1 MTTPIIWNNKN
12 KNYRSKEYFNL
23 KTQIDTN
30 IMRGTVI
37 LLLNDIPALI
47 TYVII
52 TDANWRTRSVKIK
65 QQALSNQTR
74 SIYLEVDQ
82 DHNWRKNIMEQSSD
96 SPVVLDLASGLI
108 DVDLQ
113 ITPSTN
119 TLPIN
124 RLELKKGESRKI
136 DVLWISF
143 PDLTL
148 GRQQQE
154 YRKIDERFYM
164 FEIPSIDFF
173 ARLEVDKFGL
183 IVNYDNLWHRVS

>member
-12 KNYRSKEYFNL
+12 KNYRSTEYFNL
-23 KTQIDTN
+23 KSQINTN

-37 LLLNDIPALI
+37 LLLNAKPALI

-65 QQALSNQTR
+65 QQTSSNQTR
-74 SIYLEVDQ
+74 SIYLKVDQ
-82 DHNWRKNIMEQSSD
+82 DQNWRKKYQRTILRFSYGFGSRFWFD
-96 SPVVLDLASGLI
+96 

-124 RLELKKGESRKI
+124 RLDLKKGESRKI

-143 PDLTL
+143 PDLRL
-148 GRQQQE
+148 SRQQQK

-164 FEIPSIDFF
+164 FEIPSIDFV

-183 IVNYDNLWHRVS
+183 IVNYDSLWHRLS

>member
-1 MTTPIIWNNKN
+1 MTTTIIWNNKN
-12 KNYRSKEYFNL
+12 KNYYSIEYFSL
-23 KTQIDTN
+23 KSQIDTN

-37 LLLNDIPALI
+37 LLLNDKPALI

-65 QQALSNQTR
+65 QQASSNPTR
-74 SIYLEVDQ
+74 RIYLEIDQ
-82 DHNWRKNIMEQSSD
+82 DQNWRKNIKERSSD
-96 SPVVLDLASGLI
+96 SPVVLDLASGLN

-113 ITPSTN
+113 VTPSTN

-124 RLELKKGESRKI
+124 RLDLKEGESRKI

-148 GRQQQE
+148 GRQQQK
-154 YRKIDERFYM
+154 YSKIDERFYI
-164 FEIPSIDFF
+164 FEIPSIDFV
-173 ARLEVDKFGL
+173 AKLEVDTFGL
-183 IVNYDNLWHRVS
+183 IVNYDNLWRRLS